1 VNENTTLQEA
11 ENADKPER
19 KQRLK
24 KIKDTN
30 GE

>member
-1 VNENTTLQEA
+1 VNENTTMQED
-11 ENADKPER
+11 EKADEPER

-24 KIKDTN
+24 KIKDTE